1 MMCGLQPIVFD
12 PNLGPSNNGNFWR
25 KICVWKIRSPEDF
38 LQLFLLDTLQA
49 RRAAMT
55 GKPLQSKNDIV
66 TGGAQALHRNIARVI
81 C

>member
-55 GKPLQSKNDIV
+55 GRTKFKKIMEQMVGFDKV
-66 TGGAQALHRNIARVI
+66 TF
-81 C
+81 